1 MWQRPNRQ
9 LKSETMMSPMDSD
22 GVNLRKMTRLMQECA
37 EELEKAG
44 YEDPAYYFNQV
55 VDYLQEEYSIKRG
68 FDPASKILGL

>member
-1 MWQRPNRQ
+1 MWQRANRE
-9 LKSETMMSPMDSD
+9 LKEINMTMDSD
-22 GVNLRKMTRLMQECA
+22 GINLRKMTRLMQECA

-55 VDYLQEEYSIKRG
+55 VDYLQEEYSMKRG

>member
-1 MWQRPNRQ
+1 MWQRANRE
-9 LKSETMMSPMDSD
+9 LKEINMTMDSD
-22 GVNLRKMTRLMQECA
+22 GINLRKMTRLMQECA

-55 VDYLQEEYSIKRG
+55 VDYLQEDYSMKRG